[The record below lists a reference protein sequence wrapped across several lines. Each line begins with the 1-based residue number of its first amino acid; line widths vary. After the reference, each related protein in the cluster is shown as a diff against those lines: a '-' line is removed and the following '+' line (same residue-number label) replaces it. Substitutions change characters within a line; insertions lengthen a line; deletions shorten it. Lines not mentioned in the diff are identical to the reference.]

1 MFGTLRGLPLPFSN
15 GFTAPG
21 NSGEWM
27 SVRSRIKLAS
37 FILEEE
43 EEEQAVLDSF
53 LSDSPNSWGSRGIWA
68 SKAFKLEVRTTEVSL
83 LVVGCRVAVVIG

>member
-37 FILEEE
+37 FILEQEE
-43 EEEQAVLDSF
+43 EEEEAELDSF
-53 LSDSPNSWGSRGIWA
+53 LSDSPNS
-68 SKAFKLEVRTTEVSL
+68 
-83 LVVGCRVAVVIG
+83 